1 MPTRHATALWEG
13 TLAQGRGAMEF
24 DAYQGQFSFASRMES
39 GPGTN
44 PEELLGAAHA
54 GCFSMALAAAL
65 LQAGHRP
72 DRIRT
77 TAAVHFG
84 PDGGGGFQISHIELA
99 TEAEITGIGD
109 TDFQDIAADAKSSCP
124 DSKALAATRISL
136 PAKLLPGDS
145 LRLAG

>member
-1 MPTRHATALWEG
+1 MPTRHATAQWEG
-13 TLAQGRGAMEF
+13 TFAQGRGTMEF
-24 DAYQGQFSFASRMES
+24 DAYQGPFSFASRMDH

-65 LQAGHRP
+65 IQAGHHP

-84 PDGGGGFQISHIELA
+84 PDAGGYQISHIELA
-99 TEAEITGIGD
+99 TEAAITGIGD
-109 TDFQDIAADAKSSCP
+109 ADFQDIAAAAKSDCP
-124 DSKALAATRISL
+124 VSKALAATRISL
-136 PAKLLPGDS
+136 TAKLLPGDS
-145 LRLAG
+145 LRRAG

>member
-124 DSKALAATRISL
+124 VSKALAATRISL
-136 PAKLLPGDS
+136 TAKLLPGDS